1 MELRDVNLIDQDQ
14 YVTAV
19 PHDMFEVL
27 RNEAPVFWHEE
38 PEGVDR
44 RGRATGPGFWA
55 VTRYDDVGTVS
66 RDWKHYS
73 SELGGVDIPTPGAEE
88 LENYR
93 QMMIMMDPTKHTKL
107 RLLVNNGFTP
117 RMIGQLE
124 ARVRDITADIVNKVI
139 DRGECDFVLDVAA
152 ELPLQVIAEL
162 MGVPHEDRHDLFR
175 WSNALNGFD
184 DPEYQTTEDAFMDAY
199 VGMCAY
205 ANQLADQRRRHPRD
219 DIVSA
224 LVSAEVDGKHLS
236 ELEFNLFFVL
246 LVNAGN
252 ETTRNLVSHA
262 MLALIEHPDQYRKLV
277 ADPSLMPVAVEE
289 FLRWGSPV
297 MHFRRTATAAV
308 ELRGQKINQGDKV
321 VIWYISAN
329 HDADVFPDPYAFD
342 ITRQPNEH
350 LAFGGGG
357 PHFCLGANLARLEI
371 RLMFEEIIRR
381 LPDMQLAGP
390 VQRLR
395 SNFIN
400 GIKHMPVQFTPVPV
414 PATW

>member
-1 MELRDVNLIDQDQ
+1 MRDVDLIDQDQ

-19 PHDMFEVL
+19 PYDMFEVL
-27 RNEAPVFWHEE
+27 RNEAPVFWHDE

-88 LENYR
+88 LESYR

-175 WSNALNGFD
+175 WSNVLNGFD

-199 VGMCAY
+199 VSMCAY
-205 ANQLADQRRRHPRD
+205 ATQLADQRRRHPRD

-224 LVSAEVDGKHLS
+224 LVSAEVDGEHLS

-252 ETTRNLVSHA
+252 ETTRNLVAHA

-329 HDADVFPDPYAFD
+329 HDADVFPNPYDFD

-381 LPDMQLAGP
+381 MPDMQLAGP

-400 GIKHMPVQFTPVPV
+400 GIKHMPVQFTSV
-414 PATW
+414 PAPATR

>member
-1 MELRDVNLIDQDQ
+1 MRDVDLIDQDQ

-27 RNEAPVFWHEE
+27 RNEAPVFWHDE

-73 SELGGVDIPTPGAEE
+73 SELGGVDIPTPGADE
-88 LENYR
+88 LESYR

-107 RLLVNNGFTP
+107 RLMVNKGFTP
-117 RMIGQLE
+117 SMIGQLE

-139 DRGECDFVLDVAA
+139 DRGQCDFVLDVAA

-184 DPEYQTTEDAFMDAY
+184 DPEYQTAEDAFMDAY
-199 VGMCAY
+199 VAMCAY
-205 ANQLADQRRRHPRD
+205 SNQLADQRRRHPRD

-224 LVSAEVDGKHLS
+224 LVSAEVDGQHLS

-277 ADPSLMPVAVEE
+277 ADPSLMPVAIEE

-329 HDADVFPDPYAFD
+329 RDADVFTNPYDFD

-350 LAFGGGG
+350 LTFGGGG

-381 LPDMQLAGP
+381 LPDLQLAGP

-395 SNFIN
+395 SNFLN
-400 GIKHMPVQFTPVPV
+400 GIKHMPVQFTSV
-414 PATW
+414 PAPATR